1 MDYVFY
7 AVGIIFIL
15 YQLFGKKY
23 FAQKRLDAIV
33 EHIAEP
39 STKYVSDDAG
49 ETSLAMYF
57 YYACLILTCQK
68 RDLSKMTR
76 TVVDMAFRKTLRKV
90 LIYKTITEEI
100 YLNQLKHV
108 FNIVDSLEKSERP
121 APEVLMNLIID
132 RKEQLDKNPWLNTM
146 DNESKFGWLDSTDN
160 ALDTFAVASE
170 FYVKRVGPTVDFLL
184 EISKKYPN

>member
-68 RDLSKMTR
+68 RDT
-76 TVVDMAFRKTLRKV
+76 
-90 LIYKTITEEI
+90 YKS
-100 YLNQLKHV
+100 
-108 FNIVDSLEKSERP
+108 FNLYNYYGRNIPKSTKAR
-121 APEVLMNLIID
+121 
-132 RKEQLDKNPWLNTM
+132 
-146 DNESKFGWLDSTDN
+146 F
-160 ALDTFAVASE
+160 
-170 FYVKRVGPTVDFLL
+170 
-184 EISKKYPN
+184 